1 MALIPFSGNS
11 PIVTVDQIL
20 MIKSLAEHD
29 AQWAFVNSGDP
40 GWQGDDNESPDAQFY
55 KTETNFNLDLNND
68 GRVGA
73 PPNNAPVLIRT
84 IHLPNIGSWTG
95 IYYLGI

>member
-1 MALIPFSGNS
+1 MWGDDWKILAAENIDGINS
-11 PIVTVDQIL
+11 VLWKFTD
-20 MIKSLAEHD
+20 SNGGREDSFWLAEHD

-73 PPNNAPVLIRT
+73 PA
-84 IHLPNIGSWTG
+84 
-95 IYYLGI
+95 